1 MNRFPN
7 EISVQGIQT
16 GDCYRDMTDIF
27 EEERNIIPN
36 RVILNGG
43 RPWLVPLPPMT
54 IESGKRSQ
62 IRLMGFSF
70 GITA

>member
-36 RVILNGG
+36 RVILNGEAMAG
-43 RPWLVPLPPMT
+43 R
-54 IESGKRSQ
+54 S
-62 IRLMGFSF
+62 
-70 GITA
+70 AANDH